1 MIWYSPNWVNTKTK
15 SLPFS
20 WHILVQCISLIISL
34 QYIIMVRFH
43 KVSYFL
49 QHVHIILQVNT
60 SISLYGIVNKF
71 IQDNL
76 TNTIITPINL
86 HTIAHYHIFHPLH
99 YSLQKIYLKLF
110 YVNKE
115 QNFAH

>member
-1 MIWYSPNWVNTKTK
+1 
-15 SLPFS
+15 
-20 WHILVQCISLIISL
+20 
-34 QYIIMVRFH
+34 MVRVH

-49 QHVHIILQVNT
+49 QHVHIILHVHIL
-60 SISLYGIVNKF
+60 ISLYGIVDKF

-76 TNTIITPINL
+76 TITIVTPINL

-99 YSLQKIYLKLF
+99 HNPQKNYSKLF

-115 QNFAH
+115 QKFAH